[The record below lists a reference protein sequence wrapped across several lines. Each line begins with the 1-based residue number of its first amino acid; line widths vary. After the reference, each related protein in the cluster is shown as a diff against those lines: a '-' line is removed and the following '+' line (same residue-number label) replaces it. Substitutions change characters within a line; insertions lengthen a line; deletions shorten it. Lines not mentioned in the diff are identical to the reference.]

1 MSNHTGMMFSTKDK
15 DNDNLEESSCARN
28 YSGSKTRLKS
38 VDFSDSFT
46 RSLNLNLHRFNLI
59 CLFSGGWW
67 FNACGGTNLNG
78 RYTWMRSRN
87 RTPRRKGIYWRPGK
101 GSSYILKF
109 TKISIKPLSQI
120 QWTRLIRPTRTN
132 QNVPPGSN
140 DSGQHEPP
148 ASPTFSPKGAEG
160 RRSTN
165 GSSTTLSLLCPDVAC
180 AVLLYFWNFFRNL
193 LIRNADRAERTSGVL
208 IATCFLCLFCPILKN
223 DISAT
228 VC

>member
-28 YSGSKTRLKS
+28 YSGSQTRLKS
-38 VDFSDSFT
+38 ADSSDSFS
-46 RSLNLNLHRFNLI
+46 RSLHLNLHGFNLI

-87 RTPRRKGIYWRPGK
+87 RTPRRKGIYWGPGK

-120 QWTRLIRPTRTN
+120 QWTRLIRATGNQSKCSPRQQWPWPTRASRF
-132 QNVPPGSN
+132 PSN
-140 DSGQHEPP
+140 SVQKVLKVVE
-148 ASPTFSPKGAEG
+148 AWW
-160 RRSTN
+160 N
-165 GSSTTLSLLCPDVAC
+165 GNRFINDLETSIYRCCMCSLA
-180 AVLLYFWNFFRNL
+180 AAFYFWDFLENCSYGTQTEL
-193 LIRNADRAERTSGVL
+193 NAPLEY
-208 IATCFLCLFCPILKN
+208 
-223 DISAT
+223 
-228 VC
+228 